1 MLALLSLYTVC
12 MFSSLELKQYLPP
25 LDELMTKMDEINAFC
40 QGQIAA
46 MQSLGP
52 QEAKIRFI
60 GNLLS
65 PPLIP
70 SLLLSSTSWWRQ
82 LSSECFVFVFQ
93 ISWPPC
99 LCLVPTISWPRR
111 SPRKAS
117 PLHAWSA
124 SAKQGCCSS
133 TPEVRYAC
141 PPLIIIFFHLLW
153 VCSSHGYF
161 PQPDWTKYK
170 RIFCTFFAIN
180 YNTRSHHWALSKTP
194 KAEK

>member
-25 LDELMTKMDEINAFC
+25 LDELKTKMDEINAFC

-82 LSSECFVFVFQ
+82 LSCAFVFQ
-93 ISWPPC
+93 KSWPPC

-111 SPRKAS
+111 SPRKAA

-133 TPEVRYAC
+133 TPKIKYAC
-141 PPLIIIFFHLLW
+141 PPLIIIFFQQLW

-161 PQPDWTKYK
+161 PQPNWTKYK
-170 RIFCTFFAIN
+170 CIFCTFYHIFAIN
-180 YNTRSHHWALSKTP
+180 YNTRNHHWALSNTP